1 MVVGNH
7 QCNAAN
13 LNQSKPQFQL
23 ELSLAQFSTSL
34 FHITFDVVA
43 KLGYVGPKFLDLKT
57 LRNISWTD
65 EKKTTIKFSHIG
77 LVNLVFVEEG
87 QM

>member
-1 MVVGNH
+1 MIWKYPPPLKKKGDVKIKLYKP
-7 QCNAAN
+7 
-13 LNQSKPQFQL
+13 LNK
-23 ELSLAQFSTSL
+23 L
-34 FHITFDVVA
+34 FHVTFDVVA